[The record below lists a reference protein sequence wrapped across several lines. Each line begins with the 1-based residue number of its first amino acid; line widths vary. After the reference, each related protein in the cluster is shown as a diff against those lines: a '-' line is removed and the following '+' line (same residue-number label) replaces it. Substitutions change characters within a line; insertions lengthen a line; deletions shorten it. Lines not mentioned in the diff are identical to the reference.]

1 MVYQFY
7 SEFEYS
13 DEVNG
18 TVLSQIL
25 NGFVT
30 KYSRELS
37 KTYHEK
43 SADYNRPEAKIGLD
57 RGNFYTELCTYIPD
71 IQPMRRGTN
80 IEVDLFIQYPISML
94 ADSAMFLFQN
104 LSDIEEIGTDFYS
117 KACYE
122 FVGGI
127 VKRSEFVVEVNQ
139 LLERNHL
146 NYYLDNNGSFSRKVS
161 DDFNELLDLPVPT
174 VETGINNLIQD
185 SKQLIRS
192 YDVDNRKLGLEKMI
206 DAFQRT
212 KSLYAQNQDE
222 IRASVTKLQE
232 NVSEGHERFHSFVN
246 SIMSS
251 ITSIAN
257 NAEIRH
263 TEVYQDA
270 LQSEKQRDYLFQ
282 VTLLTINLLLT
293 GYNETEA
300 TNETSI

>member
-7 SEFEYS
+7 PDTEYS

-18 TVLSQIL
+18 TVLSQVL
-25 NGFVT
+25 NSFVT

-37 KTYHEK
+37 KIYHEK
-43 SADYNRPEAKIGLD
+43 SEDYNRPETKIGLD
-57 RGNFYTELCTYIPD
+57 RDNFYTELCAFIPD
-71 IQPMRRGTN
+71 IQPMRRGTK
-80 IEVDLFIQYPISML
+80 IEFDLFIQYPISML
-94 ADSAMFLFQN
+94 ADSVMFLFQN

-117 KACYE
+117 KECYK
-122 FVGGI
+122 FVGGT
-127 VKRSEFVVEVNQ
+127 VKRNEFVAEVNQ

-146 NYYLDNNGSFSRKVS
+146 NYYLDNNGTFSRKVS
-161 DDFNELLDLPVPT
+161 DDFNELLDLPVPA
-174 VETGINNLIQD
+174 VEAGIDNLIQD
-185 SKQLIRS
+185 SKKLICS
-192 YDVDNRKLGLEKMI
+192 YEEGNRKLGLEKII

-232 NVSEGHERFHSFVN
+232 NVSEGHVKFQSFVD
-246 SIMSS
+246 SIMTS

-293 GYNETEA
+293 GYNETEVA
-300 TNETSI
+300 NETSI